1 MTTPSLTTDPV
12 PAAGIPLLDAR
23 STTFSLTVG
32 TAIEGRVRKLI
43 IPGVDGRPVKGTGS
57 LAITKGVLE
66 HVTVDGLAGL
76 QALLAGI
83 RDNQALVHG
92 VVNGSR
98 PGDAHPFVPTR
109 TLKRAAPGTFAPDT
123 IARSLEYLA
132 HPADVFLLLWDHD
145 DNAADP
151 TKITT
156 AEELFALLAPLFPG
170 IETAGRVVTCSTS
183 SAMRD
188 KQSHAWVTPPYGFHA
203 YQLVRGDLNR
213 FRRLLKARLWN
224 AGYGYCCLASPNKRT
239 GVASVLERGIVDW
252 TVFSPERLDYVAGAE
267 IPKSASFYQ
276 DRGAPVLVPGH
287 VLDLE
292 SFSDLTPEEHQEYQQ
307 RLREAKAAL
316 APARFQTVKA
326 TVEREDPTLT
336 PDQVA
341 TIARQRLERID
352 SNFLEPD
359 FLLEFDHRTKA
370 VRVRDLSKDYDGLRL
385 ADPAEPDYREG
396 TDAIFHWNSG
406 AWLINSFAH
415 GVLRT
420 YRALPTPPEPEIP
433 PEPLGPPVHLHHLP
447 AHLAT
452 HPDAS
457 VRTYW
462 QRLYHR
468 ANRIKQQRVR
478 EGARVWQ

>member
-1 MTTPSLTTDPV
+1 MTTPPLTTDPV
-12 PAAGIPLLDAR
+12 PAAGIPLPDA
-23 STTFSLTVG
+23 SDTPFSLTVG
-32 TAIEGRVRKLI
+32 TAIEGRVRKRI

-66 HVTVDGLAGL
+66 HVTVHGLAGL

-83 RDNQALVHG
+83 RDNQVLVHG
-92 VVNGSR
+92 VVKDSR
-98 PGDAHPFVPTR
+98 PGDAHQFIPST
-109 TLKRAAPGTFAPDT
+109 TLKRAKPGRFGADT
-123 IARSLEYLA
+123 VARSLEFIA
-132 HPADVFLLLWDHD
+132 HPAEVFLLLWDHD
-145 DNAADP
+145 DNTADP
-151 TKITT
+151 TTITT
-156 AEELFALLAPLFPG
+156 AEELFTLLAPLFPG
-170 IETAGRVVTCSTS
+170 IETAGRVVATSTS
-183 SAMRD
+183 SGLRNKATGE
-188 KQSHAWVTPPYGFHA
+188 WETPPRGFHA
-203 YQLVRGDLNR
+203 YQLVRGDLDR

-267 IPKSASFYQ
+267 IPKSAPFYQ
-276 DRGAPVLVPGH
+276 DRGVPTLVPGH
-287 VLDLE
+287 ILDLD
-292 SFSDLTPEEHQEYQQ
+292 SFPDLTPEERQEYQQ
-307 RLREAKAAL
+307 RLREAKATL
-316 APARFQTVKA
+316 APARFQKVKE

-370 VRVRDLSKDYDGLRL
+370 VRVADLSKDYDGCRL

-396 TDAIFHWNSG
+396 TDAIFHWKSG

-415 GVLRT
+415 GVMRT
-420 YRALPTPPEPEIP
+420 YRALPTPPEPESP

-452 HPDAS
+452 HPNPS
-457 VRTYW
+457 I
-462 QRLYHR
+462 R
-468 ANRIKQQRVR
+468 AHYRRVYRQTNDLKRRIAR
-478 EGARVWQ
+478 EGALR